1 MVLGELERTP
11 EGEPILGGLRD
22 ERRRLRE
29 LGVTGWV
36 EAELHLTVLERIE
49 EALGHARTR
58 DFHRD
63 LLLEHAIRRATQT
76 PLLRPIALG
85 AQRIY
90 GRTPASF
97 LRMAPTMHRLFTKG
111 CGTLEAEASEGSVE
125 VRLQDLPRLLR
136 ERRGLLT
143 TYEGMCEA
151 ILADLG
157 QAGTVTRSDADL
169 GIGRC
174 VITVRW

>member
-1 MVLGELERTP
+1 
-11 EGEPILGGLRD
+11 
-22 ERRRLRE
+22 
-29 LGVTGWV
+29 
-36 EAELHLTVLERIE
+36 
-49 EALGHARTR
+49 
-58 DFHRD
+58 
-63 LLLEHAIRRATQT
+63 
-76 PLLRPIALG
+76 
-85 AQRIY
+85 
-90 GRTPASF
+90 
-97 LRMAPTMHRLFTKG
+97 
-111 CGTLEAEASEGSVE
+111 EGSVE